1 MLGKKE
7 WSEGQVLVKAQ
18 RGKSDNLT
26 EKDEGVAVPLEDL
39 AEYLG
44 KRVKQ
49 WQTTG
54 SFDLYQLQNA

>member
-54 SFDLYQLQNA
+54 SFDL